1 MCFLQ
6 TCILEYIVL
15 KIIFIRCTCWIK
27 NNLKLNIVFVIS
39 EEDGFLRS
47 VILDVN
53 SSGTQFKLAPT
64 YTSYMAVRY
73 CISGGYRPD
82 MSPHDRAHRVTG
94 LVKKI
99 SHLVHQAVQ
108 VCGIILV

>member
-1 MCFLQ
+1 L
-6 TCILEYIVL
+6 
-15 KIIFIRCTCWIK
+15 
-27 NNLKLNIVFVIS
+27 
-39 EEDGFLRS
+39 G
-47 VILDVN
+47 VN

-64 YTSYMAVRY
+64 YTLYMAVRY

-108 VCGIILV
+108 VSGSSGEVTNTNVIMFGLTRSGPEAMIYYICMCINIHFILV

>member
-1 MCFLQ
+1 MFFTNLYSRIYC
-6 TCILEYIVL
+6 V
-15 KIIFIRCTCWIK
+15 K
-27 NNLKLNIVFVIS
+27 NHFHTLYLLKLNIVFVNS

>member
-1 MCFLQ
+1 
-6 TCILEYIVL
+6 
-15 KIIFIRCTCWIK
+15 
-27 NNLKLNIVFVIS
+27 
-39 EEDGFLRS
+39 LRS

-99 SHLVHQAVQ
+99 SQLVHQAVQ
-108 VCGIILV
+108 VSGIILV